1 MGALA
6 AGGNGSGGTARI
18 RNYTVPRTSR
28 ALQPC
33 RFCATGK
40 LNALLSVGLSSFCA
54 GRTRAPNRIKASSK
68 HSLCAHR
75 IKGSSKHSLCASSHE
90 RASHPEGDH
99 RLGHST
105 SGWLSRIGSSMVQIP
120 AKTPE
125 ASRLRPASNIDPCCP
140 SRQRDAHR
148 RLCLVERCRCIQRP
162 PPPSHQAIAALPPA
176 ATLLVQLRR

>member
-1 MGALA
+1 MRGSKLVRGFGVPRARVWCERLLGVWWREPVYRARPYATHPSHTVHSRQVGMGVV
-6 AGGNGSGGTARI
+6 GPPV
-18 RNYTVPRTSR
+18 YTTTRCLVQVPRTSR

-125 ASRLRPASNIDPCCP
+125 ASRLRPA
-140 SRQRDAHR
+140 
-148 RLCLVERCRCIQRP
+148 
-162 PPPSHQAIAALPPA
+162 
-176 ATLLVQLRR
+176 